1 MAKPLKLRKKS
12 MKMHYYLLAAALMV
26 AACDVTE
33 PVVSDFNGNSVKV
46 ATSSLDTVPY
56 QRQTAGVEA
65 SRICG
70 KVGKKAEYAST
81 STNPQ
86 TYQNINLYLCL

>member
-1 MAKPLKLRKKS
+1 MKK
-12 MKMHYYLLAAALMV
+12 YYLLLAASVLI
-26 AACDVTE
+26 AACDVTQ

-46 ATSSLDTVPY
+46 ATSSFDSLEY
-56 QRQTAGVEA
+56 QRQTAEAEAEA

-81 STNPQ
+81 TTNPQ
-86 TYQNINLYLCL
+86 TYQSINLYLCL